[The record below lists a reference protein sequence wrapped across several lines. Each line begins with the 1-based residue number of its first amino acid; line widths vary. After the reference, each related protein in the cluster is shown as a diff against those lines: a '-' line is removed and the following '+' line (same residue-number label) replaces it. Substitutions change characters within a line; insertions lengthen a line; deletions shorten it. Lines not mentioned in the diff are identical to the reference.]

1 MTALNP
7 YVERDNN
14 ASGANVVFA
23 GKRYWLVGYCEGD
36 GIWSDDAQ
44 GQATWANDSAA
55 SGSWVNDSGASGTW
69 TDAQKNDTLGLR
81 KGFYYVYDNKFRFN

>member
-7 YVERDNN
+7 YVEIDPN
-14 ASGANVVFA
+14 AIGANVVFA
-23 GKRYWLVGYCEGD
+23 GKRYWLAGYCEGD

-55 SGSWVNDSGASGTW
+55 TGIWVDDSAASGTW
-69 TDAQKNDTLGLR
+69 TDAQKNATLGLI
-81 KGFYYVYDNKFRFN
+81 KGI